1 MIQFRRLYHGGSS
14 PASSAAELEH
24 SRRACYEAVL
34 LQLRLLLVRVGNQ
47 LGAGVTRELLT
58 SVASHESDADSE
70 SSSNEALAFRMA
82 SRAASLSS
90 DIVFHDMLYSE
101 LYNHCKSILIQ
112 LQSKFIEEYLLDK
125 DGDLAYSFYTY
136 NGLHMKAALFMD
148 RRAFSNNAS
157 YTLEARL
164 QDLSRAVS
172 SAHRAV
178 AAAHSDGSAAATETE
193 LLSQLEDKLEVAGIQ
208 QLVRNALIA
217 KLESTESGT
226 TPAEIQRRSDVNTLI
241 SQLSTSLVSVSELYN
256 KATEPH
262 KLWELSLMIL
272 HTCKHDDAELIN
284 KLWLSIIYR
293 IVPSRSKNV
302 IVHKILD
309 EKRRSCFPMKSES
322 NEYFEDDVNR
332 WVKLLQGQIIDIGMR
347 LQRDITAASQSTGS
361 YIAAFNIPFLVAEL
375 EELACAIE
383 VGTGGTAAAN
393 EEFSQRAWVARCL
406 LKLGVGYFTLVD
418 SYVGVLQSS
427 NGKSEEKRIQL
438 LSSVAFVL
446 LEWTKTAVHHN
457 ASQNADVRQLVAAA
471 RSGKIRSWLDAL
483 SSGLNRIAASSLVQ
497 SQRLGSVLEEVRADV
512 AETDQRL
519 RSYLLA

>member
-1 MIQFRRLYHGGSS
+1 
-14 PASSAAELEH
+14 
-24 SRRACYEAVL
+24 
-34 LQLRLLLVRVGNQ
+34 
-47 LGAGVTRELLT
+47 
-58 SVASHESDADSE
+58 
-70 SSSNEALAFRMA
+70 
-82 SRAASLSS
+82 
-90 DIVFHDMLYSE
+90 MLYSE
-101 LYNHCKSILIQ
+101 LYNHCKAILIQ
-112 LQSKFIEEYLLDK
+112 LQSKFIEEYLLGK

-148 RRAFSNNAS
+148 RRAFSTNTS
-157 YTLEARL
+157 YTLEARQ

-178 AAAHSDGSAAATETE
+178 AAAHSDGSAAATEME

-208 QLVRNALIA
+208 QLVRNALVA
-217 KLESTESGT
+217 KFESSRDAQVSGL
-226 TPAEIQRRSDVNTLI
+226 TPIEIQRGAEVSDLI

-256 KATEPH
+256 KATEPY

-293 IVPSRSKNV
+293 IVPFRSKNI
-302 IVHKILD
+302 IVNKILE
-309 EKRRSCFPMKSES
+309 EKRRSCLPIKSDS

-347 LQRDITAASQSTGS
+347 LQRDITTASQSTGS

-375 EELACAIE
+375 EELACAID
-383 VGTGGTAAAN
+383 VSTGGTAAAN
-393 EEFSQRAWVARCL
+393 EEFAQRAWVARCL

-418 SYVGVLQSS
+418 SYIGVLQSS

-457 ASQNADVRQLVAAA
+457 ASQSADVRQLVAAA
-471 RSGKIRSWLDAL
+471 RSGKIRTWLDAL
-483 SSGLNRIAASSLVQ
+483 STGLNRIAASSLVQ